1 MELIWASGLCERTR
15 SKLLS
20 RAPSEAGGAILC
32 RTSGDGGNVRYFA
45 MDFEPAGDEEMT
57 ESWETGL
64 TVAPSFWVRL
74 AKSARR
80 RGLSILPIHT
90 HPGCARPPRFSV
102 RDTAGERV
110 LQPVLERL
118 TTRPSAAVV
127 MGEHHERVGRFDEK
141 GRRLEGT
148 ARPIGVGPRRSDQ
161 RSTQISEAFSRHILA
176 FGEEGQRRIA
186 ALTAVVV
193 GASGT
198 GSHIC
203 EQLIRLG
210 VGRLIVIDPD
220 VVETVNLNRIVTA
233 FADDALA
240 LRSKAAVVSEYA
252 RRVGTGTHVEAV
264 AESLLDPQ
272 ANTRLYDADVVF
284 GCTDTLASRA
294 VLNRFAV
301 QNFVPYWDCGTEI
314 SSGTGLRAYGRVRVV
329 LAGGACL
336 HCMGTIDPHQLRA
349 ELLDPSARER
359 EVSQGYIRDVVVAAP
374 AVISVNAVVAS
385 LAATSFLRWAVGDEP
400 IEGGEWVYRSYV
412 GDVRRHAPRRNPD
425 CPVCGV
431 DARLGR
437 AELGLG
443 L

>member
-1 MELIWASGLCERTR
+1 MELIWASGLRERTR
-15 SKLLS
+15 SELLS

-32 RTSGDGGNVRYFA
+32 RTSGDGGRARYLA
-45 MDFEPAGDEEMT
+45 LDFEPARDDEMT

-64 TVAPSFWVRL
+64 TVDPSFWVRL
-74 AKSARR
+74 AKPARH
-80 RGLSILPIHT
+80 RGMSILPIHT
-90 HPGCARPPRFSV
+90 HPGCERPPRFSA
-102 RDTAGERV
+102 RDTAGERA

-148 ARPIGVGPRRSDQ
+148 ARSIGVGPRRSEQ
-161 RSTQISEAFSRHILA
+161 RGTPISEAFSRHVLA
-176 FGEEGQRRIA
+176 FGEEGQRRLA

-220 VVETVNLNRIVTA
+220 VIETVNLNRIVTA

-240 LRSKAAVVSEYA
+240 LRSKAAVVAEYA
-252 RRVGTGTHVEAV
+252 RRVGTGTHVEPV
-264 AESLLDPQ
+264 AQNLLDQPTS
-272 ANTRLYDADVVF
+272 TRLSDADVLF

-301 QNFVPYWDCGTEI
+301 QAFVPYWDCGTEI
-314 SSGTGLRAYGRVRVV
+314 SSGAGLRAYGRVRLV
-329 LAGGACL
+329 LAGGPCL
-336 HCMGTIDPHQLRA
+336 HCMGTIDPQQLRA
-349 ELLDPSARER
+349 ELLEPSAREC
-359 EVSQGYIRDVVVAAP
+359 EVSQGYIRDVAVVAP
-374 AVISVNAVVAS
+374 AVVSVNAVVAS
-385 LAATSFLRWAVGDEP
+385 LATTSFVRWAVGDEP
-400 IEGGEWVYRSYV
+400 IEGGEWVYRSYA
-412 GDVRRHAPRRNPD
+412 GDVRRHSAPRNPD

-437 AELGLG
+437 AELALR